1 MSDTVL
7 SLDYIVKTPGT
18 LSGAPRIAGHRI
30 GVHHIAMMYEHLG
43 VPATEIAEDYDLSLA
58 EVHAALAY
66 YYAHTEEIDSIL
78 AENDQIAAKYED
90 DERMARLRKEIQARA
105 EARKPSDK

>member
-1 MSDTVL
+1 MADTIL

-30 GVHHIAMMYEHLG
+30 GVHHIAMMYAHLD
-43 VPATEIAEDYDLSLA
+43 VPAAQIANDYDLSLA

-66 YYAHTEEIDSIL
+66 YYANRDEIEAIL
-78 AENDQIAAKYED
+78 AENEQIAGKYD
-90 DERMARLRKEIQARA
+90 DNERMKVLRNEISARVANKT
-105 EARKPSDK
+105 KPNE